1 MHDGALLSVMPC
13 FSDALRYALSHSCLA
28 LSHAVVPCCQSCL
41 AVSDGVMPC
50 CQSWLAL
57 SYALLSV
64 MPLLCNC
71 VSCRFATRVSCRFA
85 TRQLRV
91 MSFCNTP
98 CSAFALSLA
107 FIVCCV
113 TRLHIHTCVTCV
125 YTYLHTHTFMY
136 GCVRVCAHA
145 RARMCVCM
153 FV

>member
-64 MPLLCNC
+64 VPLFCNC
-71 VSCRFATRVSCRFA
+71 VSCRFATRHALPLLCHS
-85 TRQLRV
+85 L
-91 MSFCNTP
+91 S
-98 CSAFALSLA
+98 SFALSLA
-107 FIVCCV
+107 SIFTRVSQVCI
-113 TRLHIHTCVTCV
+113 LI
-125 YTYLHTHTFMY
+125 YTHTHLYMDVFVCARMH
-136 GCVRVCAHA
+136 VRVCV
-145 RARMCVCM
+145 CVCSYKERER
-153 FV
+153 